1 LELLAGLQADGET
14 LGDHALARFIHWGPT
29 IREALICSSGVWVD
43 NGSVSK
49 IAVARKS
56 GSIYQVTVE
65 EADGRTIYDV
75 TVSDQHVARYAP
87 GATPELLLE
96 ASFESLLEREP
107 KEAILTRF
115 ELPVIERYFPE

>member
-1 LELLAGLQADGET
+1 
-14 LGDHALARFIHWGPT
+14 
-29 IREALICSSGVWVD
+29 
-43 NGSVSK
+43 VSK

-115 ELPVIERYFPE
+115 ELPVIERYFPEYASTIASRL